1 MGMGMGSVIGMGPGM
16 CMGMGPGMGMGGS
29 SQHETF
35 GGSSSQQNTPGSFFD
50 RQRLVDTPPQDSQD
64 DDVQKTQPPPQP
76 SKPRRHRKKVVGED
90 EPRPRNVQQTWLPS
104 EEMNL
109 ATAWLSVIENP
120 ECANYQKKGVY
131 WSRITEA
138 LATLE
143 EKPKD
148 YRDPEVVSAKWRK
161 IRLIIQNFNQI
172 YTRIGHASGEN
183 DLDRV
188 RKANEEYEGTYHKP
202 FPYSSIWGKIRYSSK
217 FYLVD
222 KSVVRTNLG
231 EPTAKRSKTSSST
244 DPVASQGSDARVNF
258 DLNSFEELGDND
270 DEPVYQE
277 RPIGRDASKKASR
290 SGSSSGGK
298 GKRKGKYMETFEG
311 IAKKLD
317 KLFDMSS
324 KKIELKEK
332 KVKIMEEDRDWK
344 LLGTEYSHLEEPE
357 RSIMERKKQ
366 ALREK
371 YLS

>member
-1 MGMGMGSVIGMGPGM
+1 MGMGTGMGPL
-16 CMGMGPGMGMGGS
+16 MGMGPGMGMGGS

-50 RQRLVDTPPQDSQD
+50 RQRLVETPPLDSQD
-64 DDVQKTQPPPQP
+64 DDVVQETQPPPQP
-76 SKPRRHRKKVVGED
+76 SKPRRHRKKVAGED
-90 EPRPRNVQQTWLPS
+90 EPRPRNVIQTWLPS

-109 ATAWLSVIENP
+109 ATAWLSVTKDP
-120 ECANYQKKGVY
+120 ECANYQKKGVF

-143 EKPKD
+143 EKSID

-161 IRLIIQNFNQI
+161 IRPIIQNFNQI

-188 RKANEEYEGTYHKP
+188 RKANEEYEGTYRKA
-202 FPYSSIWGKIRYSSK
+202 FSYSSIWGKIRYSSK

-222 KSVVRTNLG
+222 KSAVRTNLG

-244 DPVASQGSDARVNF
+244 DPVASQRSDARVNF

-270 DEPVYQE
+270 NEPGLQE

-290 SGSSSGGK
+290 GEAGSSSGGK
-298 GKRKGKYMETFEG
+298 GKGKGRYMETFEG

-344 LLGTEYSHLEEPE
+344 LLGTDYSHLEEPE